1 MVPLAT
7 KTGAL
12 PSGPPP
18 YGRVVFLRAVRNM
31 RPAGPRVRRVSLM
44 MWRKG
49 RREFSVEMEKEEEE
63 GFSSSSKG
71 TEKAD

>member
-1 MVPLAT
+1 
-7 KTGAL
+7 
-12 PSGPPP
+12 
-18 YGRVVFLRAVRNM
+18 M

-49 RREFSVEMEKEEEE
+49 RREVSVEMEKEE
-63 GFSSSSKG
+63 GFSSSKG